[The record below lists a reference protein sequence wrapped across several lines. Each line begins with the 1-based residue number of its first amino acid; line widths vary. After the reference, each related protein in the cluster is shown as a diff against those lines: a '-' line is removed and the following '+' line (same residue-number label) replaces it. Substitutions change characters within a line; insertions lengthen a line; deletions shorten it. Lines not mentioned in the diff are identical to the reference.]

1 MKNQRLHRVFEGAMI
16 LSLSSLIAKIL
27 GAVYRVPFQNLV
39 GDQGFY
45 VYQQV
50 YPIYGIGM
58 TIALTGLPVF
68 ISKLIAEQPDEAG
81 KRRVAQ
87 QLLKLITPVSWL
99 ILVGL
104 WLLATPL
111 ATLMGDRQ
119 LAPIIQSVSLMFLFI
134 PLTSVTRGYQQ
145 GRYIMTTT
153 SISQLV
159 EQIVRVVIVISVAV
173 ISVNVGWN
181 VYQMGTWAMGA
192 AAAAGLSA
200 SIVLMPTFKKMLT
213 GTKQAGS
220 INELKI
226 IARRLLLEGG
236 LICLFASLVVL
247 LQLID
252 SFTVQQ
258 ALVAKGETPAMAKS
272 LKGIFDRGQPL
283 IQLGLVVA
291 TSVSASLLPS
301 LTTSFIEKK
310 EVEFRRIYRSLM
322 HLCTTL
328 ACLATAGLV
337 ALMPEIDTLLFE
349 NTNGQIALS
358 INMISIIFI
367 SLITTY
373 SSVLQSIN
381 RFRSTVAALLAGI
394 GVKIVIN
401 FFLVTK
407 LGIAGASFGT
417 VISLSVALLIIWMKM
432 PSELHAVIEGKTFGM
447 KLAIIVMAMM
457 AVAWIVAALSE
468 MIFGHSRLAMIP
480 NVFLPI
486 IAGVIVSAIGII
498 RLKLFTVKE
507 VLVFPGGRK
516 ILNLLT
522 HSQKTEE

>member
-1 MKNQRLHRVFEGAMI
+1 
-16 LSLSSLIAKIL
+16 
-27 GAVYRVPFQNLV
+27 
-39 GDQGFY
+39 
-45 VYQQV
+45 
-50 YPIYGIGM
+50 
-58 TIALTGLPVF
+58 
-68 ISKLIAEQPDEAG
+68 
-81 KRRVAQ
+81 
-87 QLLKLITPVSWL
+87 
-99 ILVGL
+99 
-104 WLLATPL
+104 
-111 ATLMGDRQ
+111 
-119 LAPIIQSVSLMFLFI
+119 
-134 PLTSVTRGYQQ
+134 
-145 GRYIMTTT
+145 
-153 SISQLV
+153 
-159 EQIVRVVIVISVAV
+159 
-173 ISVNVGWN
+173 
-181 VYQMGTWAMGA
+181 
-192 AAAAGLSA
+192 
-200 SIVLMPTFKKMLT
+200 
-213 GTKQAGS
+213 
-220 INELKI
+220 
-226 IARRLLLEGG
+226 
-236 LICLFASLVVL
+236 
-247 LQLID
+247 
-252 SFTVQQ
+252 
-258 ALVAKGETPAMAKS
+258 
-272 LKGIFDRGQPL
+272 
-283 IQLGLVVA
+283 
-291 TSVSASLLPS
+291 
-301 LTTSFIEKK
+301 
-310 EVEFRRIYRSLM
+310 M

-349 NTNGQIALS
+349 NANGQIALS

-486 IAGVIVSAIGII
+486 IAGVIVSAVGII

-507 VLVFPGGRK
+507 VLVLPGGRK
-516 ILNLLT
+516 IVNLLT